1 MDFFLKKLAEFR
13 LLTGLFVCVQTVNSE
28 ISSLHNWKM
37 RNVTSS
43 LGKIIPTAIPSLL
56 TAPLCLSQK
65 QYCTKT
71 GLCSSRFP
79 CFDTYLAW
87 LNNQVVTRSTCGA
100 WRTAAASPKCRL
112 ARNKGIRSGLICLHC
127 SNKQLEE
134 KMTPVIA
141 ERWQARSI
149 TGRYMRPAPLPPS
162 DGLQNHYLRD
172 QVGQFFCLILGLAW
186 SEVFWAPPLLKCC
199 SPIWE
204 SEVRSY
210 SKQVGAAAQGDVTNL
225 FQ

>member
-1 MDFFLKKLAEFR
+1 MDFFLKKLAEFC
-13 LLTGLFVCVQTVNSE
+13 LLAGLFVCVQTVNSE

-134 KMTPVIA
+134 KMTSVIA

-149 TGRYMRPAPLPPS
+149 TGRYMRPAPPPVMV
-162 DGLQNHYLRD
+162 YK
-172 QVGQFFCLILGLAW
+172 II
-186 SEVFWAPPLLKCC
+186 
-199 SPIWE
+199 IWGT
-204 SEVRSY
+204 R
-210 SKQVGAAAQGDVTNL
+210 
-225 FQ
+225 